1 MMPHRGDIFAPGNAY
16 HLYNRGLNKADIFTG
31 ANNYRFLLGK
41 VKRLLKEIPVTV
53 IAYCLMPNHY
63 HFVMRQEGE
72 TPLSQFIGRLFQTY
86 TQAYNRQQ
94 KRTGPLFV
102 GRFRCVHVDS
112 EEYLL
117 HLCRYVHLNPVVAG
131 LVVRPEDWPFSN
143 YLEWIDRREGT
154 LVDRALIGA
163 YFDTP
168 EAYIAFV
175 QAELSDQMA
184 KKLKPYLL
192 DE

>member
-1 MMPHRGDIFAPGNAY
+1 MPHRGDIFAPGNAY

-31 ANNYRFLLGK
+31 ADNYRFLLGK
-41 VKRLLKEIPVTV
+41 VKRLLKEIPATV

-72 TPLSQFIGRLFQTY
+72 TPLSQFIGRLFQSY

-94 KRTGPLFV
+94 KRTGPLFA

-117 HLCRYVHLNPVVAG
+117 HLCRYVHLNPVAAG
-131 LVVRPEDWPFSN
+131 LVARPEDWPFSN
-143 YLEWIDRREGT
+143 YLEWIGRREGT

>member
-1 MMPHRGDIFAPGNAY
+1 MPHRGDIFAPGNVY

-31 ANNYRFLLGK
+31 DDNYRFLLGK
-41 VKRLLKEIPVTV
+41 VKRLLKEIPATV

-72 TPLSQFIGRLFQTY
+72 TLLSLFIARLFQTY

-94 KRTGPLFV
+94 KRTGPLFA

-117 HLCRYVHLNPVVAG
+117 HLCRYVHLNPVAAG
-131 LVVRPEDWPFSN
+131 LVARPEDWPFSN
-143 YLEWIDRREGT
+143 YLEWIGRREGT

-184 KKLKPYLL
+184 EKLKPYLL

>member
-1 MMPHRGDIFAPGNAY
+1 MPHRGDIFAPGNVY

-31 ANNYRFLLGK
+31 ADNYRFLLGK
-41 VKRLLKEIPVTV
+41 VKRLLKEIPATV

-72 TPLSQFIGRLFQTY
+72 TLLSQFIGRLFQTY

-94 KRTGPLFV
+94 KRIGPLFA
-102 GRFRCVHVDS
+102 GRFRCVHVDA

-131 LVVRPEDWPFSN
+131 LVARPEDWPFSN
-143 YLEWIDRREGT
+143 YLEWIGRREGT
-154 LVDRALIGA
+154 LVDRALIEA

-192 DE
+192 DK